1 MGIVAGHPLA
11 EKVSQNNPEL
21 AAFVEECRNTKVAEA
36 ELATME
42 KKGMDTG
49 PNGYPPS

>member
-1 MGIVAGHPLA
+1 MLVSLRYPLA
-11 EKVSQNNPEL
+11 ESITEQPWACNSLKNV
-21 AAFVEECRNTKVAEA
+21 RNTKVAEA

-49 PNGYPPS
+49 LTAAPPS